1 MVILKDRNHGRAIS
15 GAGGVDVARGEDE
28 RGKEMD
34 EPEEEECQKRGRKVR
49 ECFPHEESVLRLAL
63 FRQRV
68 SQDRR

>member
-34 EPEEEECQKRGRKVR
+34 EPEGECQKWGSKVR
-49 ECFPHEESVLRLAL
+49 ECLPHEESVLRLAL

>member
-34 EPEEEECQKRGRKVR
+34 EPEEECQKWGRKVR
-49 ECFPHEESVLRLAL
+49 ECLPHEESVLRLAL

-68 SQDRR
+68 PQD